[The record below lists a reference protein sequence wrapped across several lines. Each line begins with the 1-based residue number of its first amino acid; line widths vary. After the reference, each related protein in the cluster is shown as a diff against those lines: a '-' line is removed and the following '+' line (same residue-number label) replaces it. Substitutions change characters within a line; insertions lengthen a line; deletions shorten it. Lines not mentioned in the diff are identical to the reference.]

1 MEFPKTG
8 NNTFLIIDQGNTLTK
23 IALFDHDTLIWLR
36 YFNKLSAHDVQQ
48 LELDK
53 INISAGIISSVAVDP
68 VSLLSILPDTN
79 WLILDHN
86 TPVPIANRY
95 HTPETLGNDRL
106 AGAVAASKL
115 FTGSDVLV
123 IDAGTAITY
132 DIVTGSKEYLGGSIS
147 PGLTIRFKGLNT
159 FTGKLPLIESISFN
173 EITGYDT
180 RESILSGVMN
190 GTRFEMDG
198 FIREY
203 KEKYPDLRTILTGGD
218 AIYFDKKL
226 KSNIFAF
233 PNLVID
239 GLKLILQ
246 YNLEK

>member
-1 MEFPKTG
+1 MEYPKTG

-36 YFNKLSAHDVQQ
+36 YFNKLSDHDVQQ

-68 VSLLSILPDTN
+68 SSLLSILPDIN

-86 TPVPIANRY
+86 TPVPIANLY

-203 KEKYPDLRTILTGGD
+203 EEKYPDLRTILTGGD

>member
-8 NNTFLIIDQGNTLTK
+8 NNTFLILDQGNTLTK
-23 IALFDHDTLIWLR
+23 IALFDHDAFMWIR
-36 YFNKLSAHDVQQ
+36 YFNKLSVHDVEQ

-53 INISAGIISSVAVDP
+53 INITAGIISSVSVDAC
-68 VSLLSILPDTN
+68 SLLPILPDIN

-86 TPVPIANRY
+86 TPVPLVNRY
-95 HTPETLGNDRL
+95 HTPETLGKDRL

-115 FTGSDVLV
+115 FPESDVLV

-132 DIVTGSKEYLGGSIS
+132 DIVTRNKEYLGGSIS
-147 PGLTIRFKGLNT
+147 PGLAIRFKGLHT
-159 FTGKLPLIESISFN
+159 FTGKLPLIEAIPFN

-180 RESILSGVMN
+180 RESILSGVIN
-190 GTRFEMDG
+190 GTRLEIDG

-203 KEKYPDLRTILTGGD
+203 KEKYPELVIILTGGD

-239 GLKLILQ
+239 GLKLILH